1 MTFGVPPFFRGA
13 SYGLGELA
21 VEIGSVAES
30 YRLCD
35 EIDRI
40 VLVFQQQF
48 FGLLYPQIGAPAAEI
63 HAEPVGEI
71 HVQRLLGR
79 AQLFCRFFAALVIF
93 PETFFLYPFIYGA
106 LQGCETV
113 VAFRALPA

>member
-1 MTFGVPPFFRGA
+1 MSFGVPPLFRGA

-40 VLVFQQQF
+40 VLVLQQQF

-63 HAEPVGEI
+63 HSEPVRKI
-71 HVQRLLGR
+71 HLQYLFRRSEFAGGFLPAFVILAVLL
-79 AQLFCRFFAALVIF
+79 
-93 PETFFLYPFIYGA
+93 FLYPFFKGFFYPGKTFFFF
-106 LQGCETV
+106 L
-113 VAFRALPA
+113 RS